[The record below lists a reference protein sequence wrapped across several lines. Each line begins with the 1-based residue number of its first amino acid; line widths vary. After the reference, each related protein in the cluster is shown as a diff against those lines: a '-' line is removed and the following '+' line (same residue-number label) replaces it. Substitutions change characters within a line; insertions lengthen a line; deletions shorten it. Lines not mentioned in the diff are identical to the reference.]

1 LKRSITDV
9 LRDHSDSIMALPG
22 VVGNAESELN
32 EESCVMVL
40 VVELTDEL
48 RAQLPSELEGYKVVI
63 SESGEIKAL

>member
-1 LKRSITDV
+1 
-9 LRDHSDSIMALPG
+9 MALPG

-48 RAQLPSELEGYKVVI
+48 RAQLPSELEDYKVVI